1 MYLSLEEKYLNS
13 IDTILSMRI
22 NKNSIASALFLLGAM
37 NVAAQERTQEFT
49 VDFPVGS
56 DRLDLYWGANGRS
69 IFKLTSFLK
78 SVSEDPRMKINDI
91 TVYGTASPEGRAEFN
106 RRLALRRRDAL
117 VDVIRQNVS
126 VPDSVFTLRED
137 YIQWHLLRGLVEMS
151 GEPWRAEV
159 LEILDGRSGG
169 DDRIAA
175 LKRLRGGRVWR
186 RLIKDFFPQMR
197 SASAIVV
204 SYEQLP
210 AFREEMMQE
219 PADTVVIE
227 YPEEPVEEFVE
238 ETVAVDE
245 GRDFYMDI
253 RTNMLYDAAL
263 VPNIGVDFYLGKNF
277 SVGGNWMYAWWSKD
291 SVHRFWRLYGGDIN
305 ARWWFGPDARRKPL
319 TGHHLGVYAQMLTY
333 DFEFG
338 NKGYMGGLP
347 GGSIWDRANWGAGVE
362 YGFSL
367 PVARRINIDFSLG
380 IGYLGGKALD
390 YRVIDGHYVWQS
402 TKKRHWFGPTKAEI
416 SLVWLIGNGNYNSKN
431 EKGGNDE

>member
-1 MYLSLEEKYLNS
+1 
-13 IDTILSMRI
+13 
-22 NKNSIASALFLLGAM
+22 
-37 NVAAQERTQEFT
+37 
-49 VDFPVGS
+49 
-56 DRLDLYWGANGRS
+56 
-69 IFKLTSFLK
+69 
-78 SVSEDPRMKINDI
+78 
-91 TVYGTASPEGRAEFN
+91 
-106 RRLALRRRDAL
+106 
-117 VDVIRQNVS
+117 
-126 VPDSVFTLRED
+126 
-137 YIQWHLLRGLVEMS
+137 
-151 GEPWRAEV
+151 
-159 LEILDGRSGG
+159 
-169 DDRIAA
+169 
-175 LKRLRGGRVWR
+175 
-186 RLIKDFFPQMR
+186 
-197 SASAIVV
+197 
-204 SYEQLP
+204 
-210 AFREEMMQE
+210 MQE

-227 YPEEPVEEFVE
+227 YPEEPVEEVVE

-291 SVHRFWRLYGGDIN
+291 SAHRFWRLYGGDIN

-390 YRVIDGHYVWQS
+390 YWVIDGHYVWQS